1 MKKLIEK
8 KERNL
13 LIYSNYISKIPKL
26 SVLLNLL
33 HTNEALDPNSSGLT
47 NELSQL
53 IVTNKS
59 LWLDM
64 SRSEWK
70 LRKELPL
77 ITNKSLDRKKWKKC
91 SLCYT
96 PNKHEYYIVN
106 KLSGTIINVGG
117 ECVKSFLGDEIG
129 SISTHVLKNPK
140 AAILY
145 EKLQSEFPIIK
156 DILFNDKT
164 YLSQSEYILPS
175 LLSEKFEK
183 KRKRISKILNNYLNK
198 KVESLDRDLFYIE
211 LKEYVNIKKEIEDF
225 KLKSRK
231 EIWSCPLSLA
241 REIKVIQKENYPKI
255 INSIERNNGRISFSI
270 APMIQV
276 ESFLKLFMEEFNQ
289 LNFDKIKIT
298 GYSIGRITFNYIDSN
313 NILSFTISSADF
325 INFFAKE
332 VFSIRSV
339 NIETFT
345 RENYYKFTPEN
356 SITTRLLEQTSEIY
370 LETEY
375 EFREFEINYKAVF
388 RTETETDYKYED
400 RIEKLENLIKNI
412 VVYHR
417 FGDNKVYVFDRKDLS
432 NSGIQLEFDPNR
444 GNTIAKNLISKAN
457 ILTQSKFY
465 EYLRT
470 NVYNSKI
477 QNL

>member
-1 MKKLIEK
+1 MKKIIDK

-13 LIYSNYISKIPKL
+13 LIYSNYINKIPEL

-33 HTNEALDPNSSGLT
+33 HTNEAIELNSSGLT
-47 NELSQL
+47 DELSQL

-96 PNKHEYYIVN
+96 PNKHEYYILN
-106 KLSGTIINVGG
+106 KLSGKIINVGG
-117 ECVKSFLGDEIG
+117 ECVKNFLGDEIG
-129 SISTHVLKNPK
+129 SISSHVLKNPE

-145 EKLQSEFPIIK
+145 EKLQNEFPIIK
-156 DILFNDKT
+156 DILFNDKI

-198 KVESLDRDLFYIE
+198 KVESLDRDLFNSE
-211 LKEYVNIKKEIEDF
+211 LKKYVNIKKEIEDF
-225 KLKSRK
+225 KFKSRK

-241 REIKVIQKENYPKI
+241 REIKMIQKENYTKI

-276 ESFLKLFMEEFNQ
+276 ESFLKLFMKEFNQ
-289 LNFDKIKIT
+289 LNSDKIKIT

-313 NILSFTISSADF
+313 NILSFTISSGDF
-325 INFFAKE
+325 INFFSKE
-332 VFSIRSV
+332 VFSIRKVS
-339 NIETFT
+339 IETFT

-356 SITTRLLEQTSEIY
+356 SITIRLLEQISEIY

-388 RTETETDYKYED
+388 GTETETDYKYED

-432 NSGIQLEFDPNR
+432 NSGIQLEFDSNR
-444 GNTIAKNLISKAN
+444 RNTTDKNLISKAN